1 MFLLSG
7 TPHLDPSWGVTQD
20 KHINV
25 AIFQDMLTHL
35 ATPAEKIF
43 QQTLS
48 NRQSIQRSYLYLGAS
63 ASSYTDTLQRF
74 EKLIADH
81 EELVNTNDLN
91 EWEKEEYRK
100 SFLSTSKKLER
111 MTVKKKEA
119 VEKCHGLEA
128 DLACIDARN
137 KTLEQQLQDV
147 TESNKQL
154 EVRLQNQG
162 KDIEEKDRE
171 IARLQEELDDA
182 IIRAGDQEKQ
192 KQTVIRD
199 LIPSVVNR
207 LLRSA
212 EYKASIGNAF
222 NLSYGAGYVEGV
234 KVDRSDA
241 DVKKVLAGTKDLDL
255 DSKEKFLKAYH
266 ELFTLQY
273 PFVDKV
279 SSAFH
284 LPLVDILAIQ
294 PDRPDEGSSS
304 AP

>member
-1 MFLLSG
+1 M
-7 TPHLDPSWGVTQD
+7 TQD

-25 AIFQDMLTHL
+25 AVFQDMLTHL
-35 ATPAEKIF
+35 ATPGENIF

-81 EELVNTNDLN
+81 EELVHTNDLN

-100 SFLSTSKKLER
+100 NFLSTSKKLER
-111 MTVKKKEA
+111 LTVKKEEA
-119 VEKCHGLEA
+119 IEKCHGLEA
-128 DLACIDARN
+128 DLASIDARN

-162 KDIEEKDRE
+162 KDMEEKDRE

-182 IIRAGDQEKQ
+182 IIRVGDHEKQ
-192 KQTVIRD
+192 KQIVIRD

-207 LLRSA
+207 LQQSA
-212 EYKASIGNAF
+212 EYKASISHAF
-222 NLSYGAGYVEGV
+222 ILTYEVGYAKGVEV
-234 KVDRSDA
+234 AWSDD
-241 DVKKVLAGTKDLDL
+241 DVRKVLAVVTKDLYL
-255 DSKEKFLKAYH
+255 DSKSKFIKAYN
-266 ELFTLQY
+266 ELFTHQY

-284 LPLVDILAIQ
+284 LPLVDILAIK